1 MIVIEK
7 KIIGDLQTEGS
18 YGGLINKL
26 TTEPNFTPS
35 PDTEA
40 EVSHIHVEAG

>member
-1 MIVIEK
+1 MIVIE

-18 YGGLINKL
+18 YGGLTNNL

-35 PDTEA
+35 PDTET
-40 EVSHIHVEAG
+40 EVPHIHVEAG